1 MGIDIFLFG
10 DEEKIIYFPRVVNS
24 LVWVVI
30 MNLLFLESPG
40 SQGSWPV
47 CCPPRSGQWLSR
59 WSGNTVNRLRSF
71 SRHYCCLSKLWGHCS
86 RWLGGATWLEPPS
99 HCGGR
104 PVAAR
109 KTGRIYGYF
118 YLNLSEYF
126 GSDAEPSFGS
136 SLRNLVLMRTF
147 SVKWSLF
154 SPHWSTKS
162 SLQFVQLVRHE
173 HEKKVWQFL

>member
-86 RWLGGATWLEPPS
+86 RWLGGGHLAVSLLLTA
-99 HCGGR
+99 G
-104 PVAAR
+104 AAQWR
-109 KTGRIYGYF
+109 QGKLAEFMDIF
-118 YLNLSEYF
+118 IWIYLNILARMQSLPL
-126 GSDAEPSFGS
+126 GPHWGPWS
-136 SLRNLVLMRTF
+136 SWGPFLWNGPYLVLIGAP
-147 SVKWSLF
+147 
-154 SPHWSTKS
+154 SPHCNLSSWSGMNM
-162 SLQFVQLVRHE
+162 
-173 HEKKVWQFL
+173 KKVCRFL